1 MIGDIVTLKQLFEE
15 KVEEFNKKIDE
26 SESLKKELAHLNK
39 TFTLDLDT
47 EAYSLTLENSK
58 IKDFKPEALENAD
71 VVVTSTPETILA
83 LIEGDLRPM
92 RAYITKKIRIKGKIQ
107 DLMFLKKFL

>member
-1 MIGDIVTLKQLFEE
+1 MFEE
-15 KVEEFNKKIDE
+15 KVAEFNKKIDE
-26 SESLKKELAHLNK
+26 KESLRNELAHLNK

-47 EAYSLTLENSK
+47 EVYSMVLEDSK
-58 IKDFKPEALENAD
+58 IRDFKPEAIEDAD
-71 VVVTSTPETILA
+71 VVVTSTPETVVA

-92 RAYITKKIRIKGKIQ
+92 RAYLTKKIKIKGKIQ

>member
-1 MIGDIVTLKQLFEE
+1 MFEE
-15 KVEEFNKKIDE
+15 KVAEFNKKIDE
-26 SESLKKELAHLNK
+26 KESLRKELAHLNK

-47 EAYSLTLENSK
+47 EVYSMVLEDSK
-58 IKDFKPEALENAD
+58 IKDFKPEAIEDAD
-71 VVVTSTPETILA
+71 VVVTSTPEAVVA

-92 RAYITKKIRIKGKIQ
+92 RAYLTKKIRIKGKIQ

>member
-1 MIGDIVTLKQLFEE
+1 MFEE
-15 KVEEFNKKIDE
+15 KIVKFNKRIDE
-26 SESLKKELAHLNK
+26 DESLRKELAHLNK

-47 EAYSLTLENSK
+47 EAYSMTLEDSK
-58 IKDFKPEALENAD
+58 VKDFKPEALEDAD
-71 VVVTSTPETILA
+71 VVVTSTPETVVA

-92 RAYITKKIRIKGKIQ
+92 RAYITKKIKIKGKIQ

>member
-1 MIGDIVTLKQLFEE
+1 MFEE
-15 KVEEFNKKIDE
+15 KIIEFNKRIDE
-26 SESLKKELAHLNK
+26 SESLRNELAHLDK

-47 EAYSLTLENSK
+47 EAYSMVLKDSK
-58 IKDFKPEALENAD
+58 ITDFKPEALEDAD
-71 VVVTSTPETILA
+71 VVVTSTPETLVA

-92 RAYITKKIRIKGKIQ
+92 RAYITKKIKIKGKIQ